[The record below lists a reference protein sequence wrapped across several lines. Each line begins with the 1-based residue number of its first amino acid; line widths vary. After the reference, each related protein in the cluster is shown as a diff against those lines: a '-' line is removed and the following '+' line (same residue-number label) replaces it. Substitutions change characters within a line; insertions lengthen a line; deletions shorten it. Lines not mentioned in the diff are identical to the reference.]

1 MSSYNADLG
10 QFPKLSLTVL
20 VHELVSYLET
30 ETEEVVP
37 YLSFFVLSQS
47 LNNLTNMHP
56 GACFSISLRQPK
68 RERNLLPIL
77 FVCQEVW
84 KTRYLH
90 SGHVLGELFQYA

>member
-1 MSSYNADLG
+1 MSSYIADLNWS
-10 QFPKLSLTVL
+10 FPQVISNSIVD
-20 VHELVSYLET
+20 ELVSYLET

-47 LNNLTNMHP
+47 LNNLTNIHP

-77 FVCQEVW
+77 LACQEVS

-90 SGHVLGELFQYA
+90 SGHVLGGHFQ